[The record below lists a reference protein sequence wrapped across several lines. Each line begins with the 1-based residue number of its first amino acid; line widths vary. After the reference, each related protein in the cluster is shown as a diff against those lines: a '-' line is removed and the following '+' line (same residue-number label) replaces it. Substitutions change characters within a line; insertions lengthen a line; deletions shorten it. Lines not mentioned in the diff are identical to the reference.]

1 MSLGFPVAAR
11 LPAPALQSALSG
23 APKPHLHAALSLGYL
38 AVYFLLN
45 FVTESR
51 SLGGSPITLW
61 SPDNA
66 LSVMLIME
74 SWTFT
79 PVVWLAQIGS
89 DLWFGHLRTSTAGVI
104 CAETTMA
111 AGYLGIGMALRH
123 GFGFDIRAIRSKDL
137 VALMVVAPLGAAIT
151 GLIYCGALF
160 AVGDIKPPH
169 FLFSYAGFCIGDAAA
184 MGVIIPATGALLR
197 LLAAKPW
204 RKPGIAYPLCLF
216 NFTLLFLTLV
226 IYMSAATLRQRY
238 LFNLTYLPI
247 LLIGIKFGYDAGAL
261 VLLFVQICL
270 ISALS
275 CFHVSDRE
283 FGAYQMMMFIL
294 SVSGQALGAAVSEWE
309 AATAQLRRQQAE
321 LAKVS
326 ERATNGVIAAAMSHE
341 ISQPLASIAAYVF
354 SARRLLEAG
363 QGQDKALQD
372 KALAALRKAEGEAG
386 RARAIVER
394 LRDFVAKG
402 AVTLEETD
410 LDALVETIL
419 RLTTDAAVAR
429 DVRLRRAGPDHGPL
443 WASTD
448 RVGIEQAVANL
459 VVNAIEAAPK
469 GRGEVRVGLERRG
482 DKAVVI
488 VEDNGA
494 GVAAEIAER
503 LFEPF
508 ETTKPRGMGLGLP
521 LAKEIAARH
530 RGRLSWAPVAPHGA
544 RFELELPLA

>member
-11 LPAPALQSALSG
+11 FPAPAFQSALTG
-23 APKPHLHAALSLGYL
+23 APKLRVYAALSLAYL
-38 AVYFLLN
+38 AAYLVLN

-89 DLWFGHLRTSTAGVI
+89 DFWFGHLRTSTAGVI

-123 GFGFDIRAIRSKDL
+123 GFGFDIRAIRSRDL

-160 AVGDIKPPH
+160 AVGDISPSH

-184 MGVIIPATGALLR
+184 MGVLIPATGALLR
-197 LLAAKPW
+197 TLAAKPW
-204 RKPGIAYPLCLF
+204 RRPNIAYPLCLF
-216 NFTLLFLTLV
+216 IFTLLFLSLV
-226 IYMSAATLRQRY
+226 IYMSASTLRQRY

-270 ISALS
+270 ISALN
-275 CFHVSDRE
+275 CFHVADRE

-341 ISQPLASIAAYVF
+341 ISQPLASIAAYVL
-354 SARRLLEAG
+354 SARRLLEGG
-363 QGQDKALQD
+363 QGQDKALT
-372 KALAALRKAEGEAG
+372 ALRKAEGEAG

-429 DVRLRRAGPDHGPL
+429 DVRLQRAGPDHGPL